1 MKRIVVAGKEWR
13 LRTLLRAQLIEEGF
27 EVEAHETVENA
38 ARSLARSRNLP
49 LLVVADLSE
58 SEQPLV
64 DLGPLSAWAKLVPV
78 WLLASRT
85 TLAEDAT
92 QNRGFEKIFFR
103 PIDLRALVLMIG
115 ERSESS
121 PR

>member
-1 MKRIVVAGKEWR
+1 VAGKEWR